1 MLKVK
6 FEFPGIDPDLNWTLT
21 NEEVYKEFF
30 WYLDHPKGEL
40 TLRCNRNKIVKLFQ
54 QDAFYKK
61 EKELWRDDKIKR
73 KLILNRMK
81 YLDKKPEELT
91 TYDILSGFKKS
102 AMWYGYSGFNPQ
114 LCKWFY
120 QWVEDNIGISM
131 KDQVCYDP
139 CGGWGNRMLGSTE
152 IKKYIYNDLSYGT
165 YDGVKRMKDVFEFFN
180 AELHNKDAR
189 TFIPDD
195 QYNVMFTCPPY
206 YNLEEYEC
214 DGFRDMDDFRG
225 FMNSLYDKYLNK
237 DSCMVFGM
245 VMREDFMTLLDPD
258 YKFELSNNRAVHL
271 NGETE
276 HQNKEYLYIWTKK
289 GTTK

>member
-21 NEEVYKEFF
+21 NEEVYNEFF

-54 QDAFYKK
+54 QDTFYKK
-61 EKELWRDDKIKR
+61 EKELWKDDKIKR

-120 QWVEDNIGISM
+120 QWVEDNVGISM

-152 IKKYIYNDLSYGT
+152 IKKYIYNDLSHET
-165 YDGVKRMKDVFEFFN
+165 FDGVKRMKDVFEFFN
-180 AELHNKDAR
+180 AELYNKDAR

-214 DGFRDMDDFRG
+214 GGFQDMDDFRG

-245 VMREDFMTLLDPD
+245 VMREDLMMLPDPN

-289 GTTK
+289 GDQ

>member
-21 NEEVYKEFF
+21 NEEVYNEFF

-54 QDAFYKK
+54 QDTFYKK

-81 YLDKKPEELT
+81 YLNKKPEELT

-120 QWVEDNIGISM
+120 QWVEDNVGISM

-152 IKKYIYNDLSYGT
+152 IKKYIYNDLSAGT
-165 YDGVKRMKDVFEFFN
+165 FDGVKRMKDVFEFFN

-214 DGFRDMDDFRG
+214 GGFRDMDDFRG

-245 VMREDFMTLLDPD
+245 VMREDLMTLPDPD

-271 NGETE
+271 NGETK
-276 HQNKEYLYIWTKK
+276 HQNKEYLYIWIKK
-289 GTTK
+289 GDQ